1 MRLLLDTHILIWS
14 LVSPHKVQDPIKR
27 LMEDGENSLFVS
39 SITFYEIEV
48 KRQIGKLSFKLD
60 FNELLERKFFSVMDF
75 NHHHAFYSSEL
86 PLIHRDPFDRILI
99 AQSVVEN
106 MPLVTA
112 DEVIH
117 QYNFHFIKA

>member
-48 KRQIGKLSFKLD
+48 KRQIGKLSFKMD

-75 NHHHAFYSSEL
+75 NHHHALYTGEL